1 MNREIKFRAI
11 DIYTKKFV
19 YGQLVNVSCK
29 KDKSPQ
35 TGWRIVQRGIDC
47 LIHTPVDVETV
58 GQFTGLHDKN
68 GKEIYEGDILQKDE
82 NSHRVLVYWNEK
94 FLEWSVDL
102 IGTQMNKKY
111 FTTTSLWELA
121 HYEVIGNRFENQ
133 DLLGGAA

>member
-1 MNREIKFRAI
+1 MREIKFRAI

-68 GKEIYEGDILQKDE
+68 GKEIWESDIVKYQNRFLLEVKFTCGIFHAGTVEGE
-82 NSHRVLVYWNEK
+82 R
-94 FLEWSVDL
+94 LEL
-102 IGTQMNKKY
+102 CEI
-111 FTTTSLWELA
+111 
-121 HYEVIGNRFENQ
+121 IGNIYENPE
-133 DLLGGAA
+133 LLGGGK